1 MQMILRAQSH
11 TQEEIALGH
20 KVSFTIQDG
29 VDAVSASSNLNGY
42 TPLKAVLRVLGADQ
56 ETFEPHVNACQLSN
70 RVLSVQHAGVNLI
83 LVPSTRGEKG
93 FNNYYQYYAI
103 EVLKQCNY
111 HDIKTLHFT
120 HYGFI
125 TKKFQQREV
134 YSVLVTMLNPLVH
147 TTVEKIFFEIDSRY
161 LNDLVDLFTFV
172 KKDIYRLRD
181 YRPQVL
187 MAPQFEYV
195 TKSAN
200 KDGSSWAE
208 LRMKQE

>member
-11 TQEEIALGH
+11 TAEEIIMGH
-20 KVSFTIQDG
+20 KVSFTIQNG
-29 VDAVSASSNLNGY
+29 VDVVSASSNLNGF

-56 ETFEPHVNACQLSN
+56 EEVEAHVKECQYSN
-70 RVLSVQHAGVNLI
+70 TVLSVEHAGINLI
-83 LVPSTRGEKG
+83 LVPSTRGEDG
-93 FNNYYQYYAI
+93 YNSYYEHYAV

-111 HDIKTLHFT
+111 HGFKNLHFT

-125 TKKFQQREV
+125 AKKFQQKELYR
-134 YSVLVTMLNPLVH
+134 LLITILNPLVY
-147 TTVEKIFFEIDSRY
+147 TTLEKIFFEIDSRY
-161 LNDLVDLFTFV
+161 LDDLVDLFTFV
-172 KKDIYRLRD
+172 KKDVYKLRD

-195 TKSAN
+195 TKSTS
-200 KDGSSWAE
+200 KDGSSWTE